1 MSARRR
7 AASLG
12 LAAASV
18 LVALLVLE
26 VGVRIAFPVEL
37 RLRGSAIQ
45 LPYFKE
51 YEIVA
56 QPGSRLPASAL
67 HTKNALGF
75 RGAPP
80 PKDFDDA
87 LTVIAVGGSTT
98 ECFALGDGVCWP
110 ARLGARLETTFS
122 PLWINNAGIAGHT
135 SQGHIELLRQHVLN
149 LEPDV
154 LIFLVGVNDLYFS
167 DFTQRFDG
175 SLHPDDDAFLEREA
189 REARQ
194 WLGEHSTLFA
204 LGFAAYKQW
213 RAKQFD
219 LTGQDND
226 FTTLLINPTP
236 KEKIDAEL
244 ARHFDNGHFGYA
256 ERLRVLAE
264 ISRAAGALPIFMT
277 QPAVYGPVIDP
288 RTGVDLA
295 RIRNGVDGY
304 DGASSWRLLE
314 SYNDVM
320 RAVASDEGVVLVDLA
335 RRMEK
340 TTTYYLDQVHF
351 TAEGSERVAEIG
363 FPAICAALAAAYPSH
378 VAAPCPKEAS
388 GQ

>member
-1 MSARRR
+1 MSARPR
-7 AASLG
+7 L
-12 LAAASV
+12 ASV
-18 LVALLVLE
+18 GLIGASIVIALLVLE
-26 VGVRIAFPVEL
+26 IGVRVAFPVEL

-45 LPYFKE
+45 LPYLKE
-51 YEIVA
+51 YTITA

-67 HTKNALGF
+67 HSKNALGF

-80 PKDFDDA
+80 PKAFDET
-87 LTVIAVGGSTT
+87 LTAIAIGGSTT

-110 ARLGARLETTFS
+110 ARLGARLETIFTPF
-122 PLWINNAGIAGHT
+122 WINNAGIAGHT
-135 SQGHIELLRQHVLN
+135 SQGHIELLRQHVLD
-149 LEPDV
+149 LKPDV

-167 DFTQRFDG
+167 DFTRRFDS
-175 SLHPDDDAFLEREA
+175 SLDPDHGNALERAA
-189 REARQ
+189 RETRQ

-226 FTTLLINPTP
+226 FTTLVIPPTP
-236 KEKIDAEL
+236 TERIESEL
-244 ARHFDNGHFGYA
+244 ARHLDNAHFGYA
-256 ERLRVLAE
+256 DRLRTLVD
-264 ISRAAGALPIFMT
+264 ISRQAGALPIFLT
-277 QPAVYGPVIDP
+277 QPAAYGPGIDP

-320 RAVASDEGVVLVDLA
+320 RAVAEERGVTLVDLA
-335 RRMEK
+335 RRMAK
-340 TTTYYLDQVHF
+340 TSEYYLDQVHF
-351 TAEGSERVAEIG
+351 TAEGSDRVAEIG
-363 FPAICAALAAAYPSH
+363 FPAICRALAAAYPNH
-378 VAAPCPKEAS
+378 VTAPCPDEE
-388 GQ
+388 QTQ